1 MGFQK
6 NEMQKLYAYTL
17 IFLQIAYIITAICI
31 ASQAAII
38 FWVMLGLQSAGFV
51 AYFMYFLYD
60 KRREALLEKQ
70 RQEEQLA
77 QQQRNEFLIQAYED
91 LGLKPVYDA
100 DGNVIDL
107 YTYMN
112 IEPEY
117 DEFGERVPTVY
128 EMVGQMPRFDKN
140 GKEKPTIFAVKHYV
154 GKVAKGG
161 KNKKD
166 AEGNESDLNKNG
178 KSSELKDQAY
188 KRKLSEKERL
198 EAEKKKLEEEA
209 QQQKEQQKTAD
220 KKEVKKDDKKVKK
233 ADGKKKGKD
242 SPFSV
247 PKIINPKKGTNFR
260 AEKFGDAS
268 FSKKDVKVQ
277 KEKAEPIQFQ
287 KPIEIKK
294 QPIQKE
300 PKKVETNG
308 KPKNPSDLDIYN
320 DELPPSFVNDYVE
333 TPEVT
338 SDMGKGL

>member
-51 AYFMYFLYD
+51 AYFIYFLYD

-77 QQQRNEFLIQAYED
+77 QQRNEFLIQAYED

-128 EMVGQMPRFDKN
+128 EMVGLMPRFDKN

-166 AEGNESDLNKNG
+166 VEGNESDLNKNG
-178 KSSELKDQAY
+178 KASELKDQAY

-220 KKEVKKDDKKVKK
+220 KKEVKKDDKKEKK

-268 FSKKDVKVQ
+268 FNKKDVKVQ
-277 KEKAEPIQFQ
+277 EEKPELFQ
-287 KPIEIKK
+287 KPIETEKLPIKK
-294 QPIQKE
+294 DPEKFE
-300 PKKVETNG
+300 
-308 KPKNPSDLDIYN
+308 KNESSSQDFSKFKDGL
-320 DELPPSFVNDYVE
+320 PSFVNDYIETVE
-333 TPEVT
+333 ETH
-338 SDMGKGL
+338 DRGK